1 MTTCYRLPPDFLFI
15 SQGRLETRHRPS
27 PYIRRDQW
35 LVERVNALSE
45 ENRLYAGQHDRDRR
59 TLAELKKI
67 LEIEGLLDKYSH
79 LLMTTMHSTATVI
92 PKTITAV

>member
-1 MTTCYRLPPDFLFI
+1 M
-15 SQGRLETRHRPS
+15 Q
-27 PYIRRDQW
+27 
-35 LVERVNALSE
+35 
-45 ENRLYAGQHDRDRR
+45 GQHDRDRR